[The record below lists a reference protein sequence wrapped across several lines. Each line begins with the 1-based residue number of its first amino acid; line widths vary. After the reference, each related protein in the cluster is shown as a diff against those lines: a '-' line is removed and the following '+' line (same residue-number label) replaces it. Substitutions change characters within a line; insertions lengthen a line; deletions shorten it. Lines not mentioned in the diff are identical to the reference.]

1 MRHLAVYTRMF
12 MQSKLA
18 NALPRTLNKFVGTCH
33 LRLNLWLQKLAE
45 TLWSLWPVELPG
57 VPMDNICK
65 QESDPRYTG
74 IHFRKVKLAFC
85 RFSCQTTERWQIH
98 CSETHS
104 PGRAT
109 SWQVL
114 LDRHRCSLANA
125 SGRVE
130 FYTPDSGTKLDQFQ
144 LLVLEISSFSCLCYF

>member
-1 MRHLAVYTRMF
+1 

-57 VPMDNICK
+57 VPMDNIYK

-109 SWQVL
+109 SWQVYSTATDAHSPMRAGEWNFTPL
-114 LDRHRCSLANA
+114 ILAQSWINFNYWFLRYRHF
-125 SGRVE
+125 RV
-130 FYTPDSGTKLDQFQ
+130 YP
-144 LLVLEISSFSCLCYF
+144 IFSNGPCGHLG